1 MAVTLKENNGDF
13 VLLLYGEPDS
23 GSSEKLKNNTAS
35 GLDSTRLQQLKER
48 GQTKILPKPRKGSPM
63 PRCRQRNCSGW
74 PNKSKRQGL
83 LWI

>member
-48 GQTKILPKPRKGSPM
+48 GQTKIFAETPEGQPYASLPTA
-63 PRCRQRNCSGW
+63 
-74 PNKSKRQGL
+74 
-83 LWI
+83 

>member
-35 GLDSTRLQQLKER
+35 GLDSTRLQQLKQR
-48 GQTKILPKPRKGSPM
+48 RKTKNLPQTKE
-63 PRCRQRNCSGW
+63 RQTYAS
-74 PNKSKRQGL
+74 
-83 LWI
+83 